1 MAPSRRSSRTR
12 GSRKK
17 NSSDARNGGFH
28 ASSYSTASSVGYPDL
43 YTPKRHMDDEATERS
58 VKRRSTDED
67 KDDDSGPARASDI
80 HDPRLGPP
88 HRSSGAVC
96 NGAPKDA
103 PKHPRAMI
111 ALPLKPV
118 QSLDPSQGDPH
129 FPQAPTHDGDHQK
142 PTSFRMPKES
152 LEHTL
157 GVTAFPEKRLQD
169 VNPGQK
175 ESERQQANHSLLVM
189 NNTSQAASLEH
200 TPSAL
205 ALTQQEN
212 HCSPAPSQ
220 GDPFFPQAPSLNE
233 NLQTPASSPN
243 EHSADESLEAM
254 EARYAKDFEE
264 KERVRQQRRE
274 EELAAKKRQQRS
286 EYEHELRER
295 FKKKEFDAE
304 TSWRAR
310 IQEMEDQHQKRMAEM
325 QERV

>member
-1 MAPSRRSSRTR
+1 MSSC
-12 GSRKK
+12 
-17 NSSDARNGGFH
+17 
-28 ASSYSTASSVGYPDL
+28 STTSSVGYPDL
-43 YTPKRHMDDEATERS
+43 YTPKRHMGDEATEPTERS

-67 KDDDSGPARASDI
+67 KDESRPARPSDI
-80 HDPRLGPP
+80 HDPRLGSR
-88 HRSSGAVC
+88 HRPSGAAC
-96 NGAPKDA
+96 NGAPKEA

-111 ALPLKPV
+111 SLPLKPV
-118 QSLDPSQGDPH
+118 QSLEPSQGDPH
-129 FPQAPTHDGDHQK
+129 FPQAPTRNEDHQIQA
-142 PTSFRMPKES
+142 SFRMPKES

-189 NNTSQAASLEH
+189 NNTSQAASRAD

-205 ALTQQEN
+205 AQTQQEN
-212 HCSPAPSQ
+212 DYSPAPSQ
-220 GDPFFPQAPSLNE
+220 GDPFFPQAPTLNE
-233 NLQTPASSPN
+233 SRQTPASSSN

-274 EELAAKKRQQRS
+274 EELAEKKRQQRS

-295 FKKKEFDAE
+295 FKKKELDAE

-325 QERV
+325 QERL